1 VLDLTRCGYLYY
13 VNLYL
18 FTLTLTCLMERT
30 GCGVGG
36 FGSRIVGISSFIS
49 EE

>member
-1 VLDLTRCGYLYY
+1 
-13 VNLYL
+13 
-18 FTLTLTCLMERT
+18 MERT